1 MKRICDVLLAGI
13 VLVLASPALALIA
26 VLVKL
31 DSRGPVIFRQTR
43 IGKDGRPF
51 EIMKFR
57 TMVDNAYALG
67 PKLTQKHDPRVTRI
81 GQVLRWIKAD
91 ELPQLVNVLKGEMSL
106 VGPRPEDP
114 HFVRLY
120 TEEERAVLSVRP
132 GIVGPSQILGRDELE
147 KYPEGELET
156 ERFYVEHILPEKLA
170 TDLAYVR
177 SYGLWGDLKLLT
189 GGLAVTLFGALK
201 LRFLRLNSQRILLL
215 AADTAAS
222 LVVYN
227 LAYGWKLEWAYLH
240 GDALSYVMVV
250 SLLLVLLRP
259 AFFVYFGLYQ
269 NMLRYVGSQEFL
281 AIAKAVTAGS
291 VAVAAMTFML
301 GFQGHSRGV
310 LLVDWG
316 LLIVVLFG
324 SRVGLKA
331 WLAYRQRP
339 TAKPQT
345 VLIVGADD
353 TGGQLANV
361 MLHHQ
366 ALSFRP
372 VGFLDDDPVK
382 RGATIHGVRV
392 LGAVRDLP
400 QIAAMTPIELVVI
413 LYPLVPPASLQEVVR
428 YCRSH
433 NIEYRLVPTVDR
445 LLKGD
450 LVIPEL
456 DGAGVLATPGNGGNG
471 AAAAH
476 PDNAGNKLR
485 RATDWRVAANGDR
498 RHLSTGPRPEDRC
511 VLVTGGA
518 GYIGSHVVRKLLTR
532 GHRVRV
538 LDTFLYGDHGLSAL
552 REHPRL
558 EVIEGDIRH
567 LRTMS
572 AAVKGADSIIALAA
586 LVGDAACDLDVDET
600 VSTNLEATQLL
611 AEVCQRAGVRRVVF
625 ASSCSVYGAN
635 SELVLNEGSWL
646 NPVSLYARSR
656 VRSEEILLRQSDNLS
671 VAILRLAT
679 VFGLSYRMRLDL
691 LVNTFTANAFFDH
704 RIRVHGGQQYRPNV
718 HVQDAAE
725 AFILLSQA
733 PDDKVR
739 GEVFNVGD
747 DALNYSV
754 LEIARLVQAVLPR
767 TEIEITEESSDRRD
781 YRVSFEKIRHV
792 LTFRPAF
799 TVQDGIREIAHALR
813 QRPAAMRGDER
824 YHNFRYLK
832 MHGFPDAT
840 GTRRSHALA
849 SPGASPETRP

>member
-1 MKRICDVLLAGI
+1 MSKRLCDVILAGLGLI
-13 VLVLASPALALIA
+13 LASPVLLLIA

-31 DSRGPVIFRQTR
+31 DSRGPVFFRQTR
-43 IGKDGRPF
+43 IGKDERPF
-51 EIMKFR
+51 KILKFR

-67 PKLTQKHDPRVTRI
+67 PKLTQKHDPRITPI

-91 ELPQLVNVLKGEMSL
+91 ELPQLINVLKGEMSL

-120 TEEERAVLSVRP
+120 TSEERAVLSVRP

-147 KYPEGELET
+147 KYPEGVLET

-177 SYGLWGDLKLLT
+177 SYGLWGDLKLLAT
-189 GGLAVTLFGALK
+189 GLGVTLFGALK
-201 LRFLRLNSQRILLL
+201 LRFLRLNTKRILLL
-215 AADTAAS
+215 AFDTAAS

-227 LAYGWKLEWAYLH
+227 LAHGWKLEWTYRRE
-240 GDALSYVMVV
+240 ALSYLMVV
-250 SLLLVLLRP
+250 SGLLLLLRP
-259 AFFVYFGLYQ
+259 PFFVYFGLYQ

-281 AIAKAVTAGS
+281 SIAKAVTAGS
-291 VAVAAMTFML
+291 VAVVAMTFML

-316 LLIVVLFG
+316 LLILVLFG
-324 SRVGLKA
+324 SRVGLKL

-339 TAKPQT
+339 AAKLKN

-353 TGGQLANV
+353 TGEQLASV
-361 MLHHQ
+361 MLHHH
-366 ALSFRP
+366 ALPYRP
-372 VGFLDDDPVK
+372 VGFLDDDPAK

-400 QIAAMTPIELVVI
+400 QIALLTSIDLVVI
-413 LYPLVPPASLQEVVR
+413 LYPNASPGSLQQVVG
-428 YCRSH
+428 YCRS
-433 NIEYRLVPTVDR
+433 NAIEYRLVPTVDQ

-456 DGAGVLATPGNGGNG
+456 DESGVLTTTSHGGNG
-471 AAAAH
+471 TAAGVRSDGSGDEVRRLH
-476 PDNAGNKLR
+476 EAGN
-485 RATDWRVAANGDR
+485 GDSR
-498 RHLSTGPRPEDRC
+498 PRHRSEDRC

-518 GYIGSHVVRKLLTR
+518 GFIGSHVVRKLLTR
-532 GHRVRV
+532 GYRVRV
-538 LDTFLYGDHGLSAL
+538 LDTFLYGDHGLAGL
-552 REHPRL
+552 ERHPRL

-567 LRTMS
+567 LGTM
-572 AAVKGADSIIALAA
+572 ATAVKDVDSVIALAA

-600 VSTNLEATQLL
+600 LSTNLEASQLL
-611 AEVCQRAGVRRVVF
+611 AEICQRAGVRRVVF

-656 VRSEEILLRQSDNLS
+656 VRSEEILLRQSDSLS
-671 VAILRLAT
+671 VTILRLAT

-691 LVNTFTANAFFDH
+691 LVNTFTANAFFDR
-704 RIRVHGGQQYRPNV
+704 RIRVLGGQQYRPNV

-725 AFILLSQA
+725 AFILVSQA
-733 PDDKVR
+733 PDEKVR

-747 DALNYSV
+747 DALNYPV
-754 LEIARLVQAVLPR
+754 LDIARLVQAELPR
-767 TEIEITEESSDRRD
+767 TEIEITEESNDRRD

-792 LTFRPAF
+792 LAFRPAF
-799 TVQDGIREIAHALR
+799 TVQNGISEIAQAFR
-813 QRPAAMRGDER
+813 ERAVTAQGDER

-832 MHGFPDAT
+832 MHGFPVST
-840 GTRRSHALA
+840 GARRPHTLV
-849 SPGASPETRP
+849 SPGVRPETRR

>member
-1 MKRICDVLLAGI
+1 
-13 VLVLASPALALIA
+13 
-26 VLVKL
+26 
-31 DSRGPVIFRQTR
+31 
-43 IGKDGRPF
+43 
-51 EIMKFR
+51 
-57 TMVDNAYALG
+57 
-67 PKLTQKHDPRVTRI
+67 
-81 GQVLRWIKAD
+81 
-91 ELPQLVNVLKGEMSL
+91 MSL

-114 HFVRLY
+114 YFVRLY
-120 TEEERAVLSVRP
+120 TVEERAVLSVRP

-147 KYPEGELET
+147 KYPEGVLET

-177 SYGLWGDLKLLT
+177 SYGLWGDLKLLAA
-189 GGLAVTLFGALK
+189 GMGVTVFGALK
-201 LRFLRLNSQRILLL
+201 PRFLRLNSQRILLVAL
-215 AADTAAS
+215 DTAAS

-227 LAYGWKLEWAYLH
+227 LAYGWKLEWAYGR
-240 GDALSYVMVV
+240 GDALSYLMVV
-250 SLLLVLLRP
+250 STLLVLLRP
-259 AFFVYFGLYQ
+259 PFFVYFGLYQ

-281 AIAKAVTAGS
+281 SIAKAVTAGS

-316 LLIVVLFG
+316 ILILVLFG
-324 SRVGLKA
+324 SRVGFKA

-339 TAKPQT
+339 TENLQS

-353 TGGQLANV
+353 TGEQLASV

-366 ALSFRP
+366 ALAYRP
-372 VGFLDDDPVK
+372 VGFLDDDPAK

-400 QIAAMTPIELVVI
+400 QVAQLAPIDLVVI
-413 LYPLVPPASLQEVVR
+413 LYPHVPPASLREVVG
-428 YCRSH
+428 YCRS
-433 NIEYRLVPTVDR
+433 NAIEYRLVPTVDR
-445 LLKGD
+445 MLKGD

-456 DGAGVLATPGNGGNG
+456 DEADALPASDHEGNG
-471 AAAAH
+471 APAAVH
-476 PDNAGNKLR
+476 PEGPVNEVRGADDAN
-485 RATDWRVAANGDR
+485 TAANGDGR
-498 RHLSTGPRPEDRC
+498 TRSHGHRPEDRC

-518 GYIGSHVVRKLLTR
+518 GYIGSHVVRKLLAR

-538 LDTFLYGDHGLSAL
+538 LDTFLYGDHGLAGL
-552 REHPRL
+552 GEHPRL
-558 EVIEGDIRH
+558 ELIEGDIRH

-572 AAVKGADSIIALAA
+572 TAVKGVDSIIALAA

-656 VRSEEILLRQSDNLS
+656 VRSEEILLRQADNLS

-704 RIRVHGGQQYRPNV
+704 RIRVLGGQQYRPNV

-733 PDDKVR
+733 PDEKVR

-747 DALNYSV
+747 NALNYSV
-754 LEIARLVQAVLPR
+754 LDIARLVQAELPR
-767 TEIEITEESSDRRD
+767 TEIEITEESHDRRD

-792 LTFRPAF
+792 LAFRPAF
-799 TVQDGIREIAHALR
+799 TVEDGIREIAQAFR
-813 QRPAAMRGDER
+813 KGTVTVQTDER

-832 MHGFPDAT
+832 KYGFPAAA
-840 GTRRSHALA
+840 GTRRPHALS
-849 SPGASPETRP
+849 SPGARPETRP